1 MAKRKSSDD
10 SENERGRERPASKR
24 RTAAKRDLIDTG
36 TDKRYVR
43 RNPDR
48 AATKHQRRTIL
59 ERGQVRT
66 STTPVRT
73 PSTRPTTSS

>member
-1 MAKRKSSDD
+1 MAKRRAATTRKR
-10 SENERGRERPASKR
+10 RGHTASKR
-24 RTAAKRDLIDTG
+24 RKVAKRELIDTG

-48 AATKHQRRTIL
+48 GATKHQQRTIL